1 MRLVFGVGGVGP
13 EVGHGGFCEF
23 WGGGWNGCLGL
34 LLLLLSVVFSVWWD
48 VCETL

>member
-23 WGGGWNGCLGL
+23 GGGGYGMGAWGW
-34 LLLLLSVVFSVWWD
+34 LSEVVVSVRWE